1 MTFRTTD
8 EDTELVESLDTEVTE
23 QDSATEAD
31 RDKVEDPVRLYFQE
45 MGKVRLL
52 TARQEVAIGQRIEA
66 AQIALRRA
74 LAGVPLAVHRLLELA
89 DAVRAGQE
97 QADEMLLLPE
107 GGEVD
112 SRELKRFTRAFGR
125 VRRLEA
131 EIARLTESLTSR
143 R

>member
-1 MTFRTTD
+1 MTFRTTH
-8 EDTELVESLDTEVTE
+8 EDTDLLESVDTEAPE
-23 QDSATEAD
+23 QDSVTEAD
-31 RDKVEDPVRLYFQE
+31 HGKVEDPVRLYFQE

-74 LAGVPLAVHRLLELA
+74 LAGVPLAVRRLLDMAE
-89 DAVRAGQE
+89 AVRAGRE

-112 SRELKRFTRAFGR
+112 SRELKRLTR
-125 VRRLEA
+125 
-131 EIARLTESLTSR
+131 
-143 R
+143 